1 MDHFY
6 IEVIGWIGTALLV
19 FSYLCSTRLSLH
31 YLAFIS
37 TALKLYYTYE
47 RQVWPLFVNW
57 AILIVVH
64 LFKIVSLHR
73 RPDEKAKTPPS

>member
-6 IEVIGWIGTALLV
+6 IETIGWIGTALLV

-37 TALKLYYTYE
+37 TSLKLYYTYE
-47 RQVWPLFVNW
+47 RQVWPLFANW
-57 AILIVVH
+57 VILIVVH
-64 LFKIVSLHR
+64 LFKIISLHR
-73 RPDEKAKTPPS
+73 GIREKAKTSSS